1 MATAPP
7 HADRTASEARRPEA
21 GSRAVGVSR
30 AERGNDGSPSGARRR
45 RRLDAKHDS
54 ATGHVC
60 LAGDA
65 RPSYHPSMEETILN
79 NDDPLE
85 HMLHRSNALHERLDE
100 LLGNAEFDGSPRGE
114 SALGMCLVAME
125 HAAAMRALMSLRLP
139 TSAVG
144 LMRLQFEAL
153 TRAMWLLY
161 AASDAAID
169 KLLAP
174 LTLQSEQAAKNLPGA
189 SEMIE
194 QIGKRVGQGA
204 PAAAHQMLSHFKDV
218 TWHGMNSFVH
228 GGIHP
233 LRRSADGFPVD
244 LALQVLRS
252 SNGLTTMTG
261 MTMAV
266 LTGDEAVAKPV
277 SKIQPAFADC
287 LPDLLRP

>member
-1 MATAPP
+1 MATAPQY
-7 HADRTASEARRPEA
+7 ADRTASEARRP
-21 GSRAVGVSR
+21 GSRNPGR
-30 AERGNDGSPSGARRR
+30 RRQPSGARERWKPIR
-45 RRLDAKHDS
+45 GETPQAARCEARQRDRP
-54 ATGHVC
+54 C
-60 LAGDA
+60 FLAGDA
-65 RPSYHPSMEETILN
+65 RLSYDPSMEETIIN
-79 NDDPLE
+79 NDDRLE

-100 LLGNAEFDGSPRGE
+100 LLGDADFDGSPRGE

-125 HAAAMRALMSLRLP
+125 HATAMRALMALRLP
-139 TSAVG
+139 SSAVG

-287 LPDLLRP
+287 LPDLLKP